1 MKNYPDGAERRRLR
15 LCRVKAF
22 IGELLSD
29 FLSMFYPRTCVCCGC
44 ALKRN
49 EEDLCV
55 ACEVELPF
63 VPMSIMTSGQPIAE
77 RFYGR
82 VEVERATALLRY
94 EKETISQ
101 HILHHIKYKGGMS
114 LGYRMG
120 RMLGGRL
127 RDTQFQEIDALIP
140 VPLHPNKQK
149 LRGYIQSEWIAKGIG
164 AALDIPVWT
173 DVLERTVEN
182 DTQTRKG
189 AYERWEN
196 VKDIF
201 RLKDESKIIGKR
213 LLVVDD
219 VMTTGSTVEAC
230 ILPIEKVDG
239 VKVSVATLAVV
250 G

>member
-1 MKNYPDGAERRRLR
+1 MKNYPDDAERRHLC
-15 LCRVKAF
+15 LCRVKTF
-22 IGELLSD
+22 IGELLTD
-29 FLSMFYPRTCVCCGC
+29 FLSMFYPRTCICCGR

-49 EEDLCV
+49 EKDLCMI
-55 ACEVELPF
+55 CEVELPF
-63 VPMSIMTSGQPIAE
+63 VPASVMTSGQPIAE

-82 VEVERATALLRY
+82 VEVEGATALFRY
-94 EKETISQ
+94 EKETVSQ
-101 HILHHIKYKGGMS
+101 HVLHHIKYKGGRS

-127 RDTQFQEIDALIP
+127 CGTQFQEVDALIP
-140 VPLHPNKQK
+140 VPLHPNKLK
-149 LRGYIQSEWIAKGIG
+149 LRGYNQSEWIAKGIG
-164 AALDIPVWT
+164 DALNIPVWT
-173 DVLERTVEN
+173 DVLERMVEN
-182 DTQTRKG
+182 PTQTHKS

-201 RLKDESKIIGKR
+201 RLTDESKIIGKR

-230 ILPIEKVDG
+230 VLPIEKVDG